1 MTTPYITPTVH
12 YIGVD
17 DLTIDLFENQYPVP
31 QGMSYNSYLLLDEQ
45 IAIIDTVDR
54 RYVTTWLS
62 QLEAKLEGRTPTY
75 LIVEHLEPDHSAGIA
90 ALCAR
95 YPQVRLVMSA
105 RAAKMLPLFFPDDT
119 TLSSRILTMSEGNC
133 LSLGQK
139 NLRFIMAPMVHW
151 PEVMTVYEESEHIL
165 FSADAFGKFGALCH
179 EPDPQLHP
187 VAWTDEA
194 RRYYVNI
201 CGKYGAPVQTLLAKA
216 ATLDIHH
223 ICPLHGPVLHQPL
236 KQYLTLYNTW
246 SLSRPENEGILIA
259 HASIHGHTAQAAQF
273 LYDTLIE
280 GGMAETDVV
289 LLDLCRTPISEAISQ
304 AYRLHRIVLAA
315 SSYDAS
321 VFPPMYHFLHHLHAK
336 GLRGRKLAFIENGS
350 WSPTA
355 GRIMQE
361 MAGQMKD
368 IEVIAPVITLN
379 AALTPANYETRRHL
393 AETLKQ

>member
-1 MTTPYITPTVH
+1 MTITNITPTVR

-31 QGMSYNSYLLLDEQ
+31 NGMSYNSYLLLDESV
-45 IAIIDTVDR
+45 AIVDTVDR
-54 RYVTTWLS
+54 RYIDTWLS
-62 QLEAKLEGRTPTY
+62 NLEAQLDGRTPSY

-90 ALCAR
+90 AICTR
-95 YPQVRLVMSA
+95 YPQLRLVMSA

-119 TLSSRILTMSEGNC
+119 TLPTRVITVGEGET

-139 NLRFIMAPMVHW
+139 TLRFVLAPMVHW

-179 EPDPQLHP
+179 EPEPQLHP
-187 VAWTDEA
+187 EAWTDEA

-201 CGKYGAPVQTLLAKA
+201 CGKYGAPVQSLLAKVA
-216 ATLDIHH
+216 NLDIHH
-223 ICPLHGPVLHQPL
+223 ICPLHGPVLSQPL
-236 KQYLTLYNTW
+236 ERYLSLYHSW
-246 SLSRPENEGILIA
+246 SLCKPETEGILIA

-273 LYDTLIE
+273 IYDTLVE
-280 GGMAETDVV
+280 DGMAASDVV

-304 AYRLHRIVLAA
+304 AYRMSHIVLAA

-361 MAGQMKD
+361 LANQMKD
-368 IEVIAPVITLN
+368 MEVIAPMITLN
-379 AALTPANYETRRHL
+379 AAITAANKEALYNL
-393 AETLKQ
+393 AQRVKV